1 MPARPVPSRRLAR
14 LALMP
19 VLVLACGYDESNAID
34 LPRVEGVPVQLVHV
48 RMAESRA
55 AVLGSMPTTL
65 SSGDAANAIGIAY
78 DVRVVDAAPDHA
90 GVSAR
95 LVCRLGEHAVA
106 SPLAT
111 DASNRLAAAAPGTVL
126 EERTTFLPTPLSTGI
141 PEVCETTLYYTIA
154 PPLSSVPSPGDPP
167 APGPHLQPIGT
178 VCFSGGE
185 LSQGACAADVLP
197 RAPASTPVEVSRLVG
212 RIGPLAGGGY
222 GLGITVLVTA
232 GEGVPAQFVVGGEA
246 TCETAGETKDVPLG
260 LLVADR
266 DLPPGESIVQS
277 GATRPGDA
285 LPEAPAW
292 CTVRMQLAQ
301 DGGKRTLAEFCVRG
315 EETEEG
321 ACAP

>member
-1 MPARPVPSRRLAR
+1 MPTRPILLSA
-14 LALMP
+14 
-19 VLVLACGYDESNAID
+19 LVLACGYEQSNAID

-55 AVLGSMPTTL
+55 SVLGSTPTTL

-111 DASNRLAAAAPGTVL
+111 DATNRLAAAAPGTVL
-126 EERTTFLPTPLSTGI
+126 EERTTFLPTPLFQGI

-178 VCFSGGE
+178 VCFSKGE
-185 LSQGACAADVLP
+185 LSAGACAADVLP
-197 RAPASTPVEVSRLVG
+197 RAPASTPVEASRLVG
-212 RIGPLAGGGY
+212 RIGPLAGGGH

-232 GEGVPAQFVVGGEA
+232 GEGVPEQFVVGGEA
-246 TCETAGETKDVPLG
+246 TCETAGETKDLPLG
-260 LLVADR
+260 LLMFGR
-266 DLPPGESIVQS
+266 DLPPGESIEQS
-277 GATRPGDA
+277 GATPASHA
-285 LPEAPAW
+285 LPVAPAW
-292 CTVRMQLAQ
+292 CTVRVQLAE
-301 DGGKRTLAEFCVRG
+301 DGKKRTLAEFCVRG
-315 EETEEG
+315 DETREG
-321 ACAP
+321 ACSS